1 MSAPIALSSVFPSW
15 VLLWACLAAGAA
27 AVMVVT
33 VLFAQLT
40 QPPQRARQPQHTAQ
54 GPRAEKP
61 SHHALV
67 HGETPAGRSKAA
79 RKERLRCQA

>member
-1 MSAPIALSSVFPSW
+1 MPAPIVLSSVFPSW

-27 AVMVVT
+27 TVIVVT
-33 VLFAQLT
+33 VLFALLT
-40 QPPQRARQPQHTAQ
+40 QPPQRARQPQHTAP

-67 HGETPAGRSKAA
+67 HR
-79 RKERLRCQA
+79 